1 MGQCYFSG
9 SNSGEGFYNYFDGIV
24 PEWERL
30 TRYFMIKG
38 GPGVGK
44 STLMK
49 AVVKQAEEAGEEVEC
64 FYCSGDPDSL
74 DGVRLVKR
82 GIVFA
87 DATAPHAMDPKYPG
101 AVEEIVSLGDF
112 IIRNKIVKYRDE
124 IEALTKG
131 NKQGYSRAYAFLGA
145 AAVLAEARY
154 KEIETCVDKKKLSEV
169 AEELMEAIREKEAY
183 AEKINQEKTAYN
195 DGERRL
201 FLDAI
206 SCKGLLSF
214 QEDFFAGRELYRVTG
229 DCKDVVTDI
238 IGKEVRGRK
247 KEVFCDPL
255 RPGCINHLWFPDAVL
270 GLTCGEG
277 TTGHVISGEKMLVR
291 SCPELAKRYQE
302 ETIRLKVQ
310 AVECL
315 RECKKIHDDLEK
327 IYRECVDF
335 HKVTECTERLLDLI
349 GAGELV

>member
-1 MGQCYFSG
+1 MAKKYFSG
-9 SNSGEGFYNYFDGIV
+9 SNSGTGFYNHFDGLV
-24 PEWERL
+24 PVWGNL

-49 AVVKQAEEAGEEVEC
+49 SVVKQAEEAGEEIEC

-112 IIRNKIVKYRDE
+112 IVRNKIVKYRDE
-124 IEALTKG
+124 IERLTKE

-145 AAVLAEARY
+145 AAALEDARY
-154 KEIETCVDKKKLSEV
+154 KEIESCVDEKKLREV
-169 AEELMEAIREKEAY
+169 VEELNEAIREKENSGEA
-183 AEKINQEKTAYN
+183 ADKS
-195 DGERRL
+195 GERRL

-206 SCKGLLSF
+206 SCKGFLSF
-214 QEDFFAGRELYRVTG
+214 QEQFFAGREVYRVTG
-229 DCKDVVTDI
+229 DCKDVVTDL
-238 IGKEVRGRK
+238 IGKMINGK
-247 KEVFCDPL
+247 KQEVFCDPL
-255 RPGCINHLWFPDAVL
+255 RPYCRNHMWLPDAAL
-270 GLTCGEG
+270 GLTCGGG
-277 TTGHVISGEKMLVR
+277 TTGHVIDADKLLAR
-291 SCPELAKRYQE
+291 CYPEITKCYQE
-302 ETIRLKVQ
+302 EALRLKEQ
-310 AVECL
+310 AVACL
-315 RECKKIHDDLEK
+315 KECKRIHDDLEK

-335 HKVTECTERLLDLI
+335 HKVTERTEGLLTLV
-349 GAGELV
+349 GAGGLA

>member
-1 MGQCYFSG
+1 MAKKYFSG
-9 SNSGEGFYNYFDGIV
+9 SNSGAGFHNYFDGLV
-24 PEWERL
+24 PTWGKL

-49 AVVKQAEEAGEEVEC
+49 AVLKQAEEAGEDAEC

-124 IEALTKG
+124 IETLTKK
-131 NKQGYSRAYAFLGA
+131 NKRGYSRAYAFLGA
-145 AAVLAEARY
+145 ATVLEEARY
-154 KEIETCVDKKKLSEV
+154 KEIEACVDRKKLSV
-169 AEELMEAIREKEAY
+169 LAEELNATIGEKEVCTMK
-183 AEKINQEKTAYN
+183 EKGENKS
-195 DGERRL
+195 GERRL

-206 SCKGLLSF
+206 SCKGIISF
-214 QEDFFAGRELYRVTG
+214 HEEFFAGQSVYRITG
-229 DCKDVVTDI
+229 ECKDVVTDLLGSEI
-238 IGKEVRGRK
+238 KGRK
-247 KEVFCDPL
+247 QEVFCDPL
-255 RPGCINHLWFPDAVL
+255 RPHCRKHMWFPDIAL

-277 TTGHVISGEKMLVR
+277 KTGQTIDTDKVLAKK
-291 SCPELAKRYQE
+291 CPEITKYYWE
-302 ETIRLKVQ
+302 ETLRLKEQ

-315 RECKKIHDDLEK
+315 KRCKCIHDDLED

-335 HKVTECTERLLDLI
+335 GKVTEHTERLLALL
-349 GAGELV
+349 ASGELA

>member
-1 MGQCYFSG
+1 MAKKYFSG
-9 SNSGEGFYNYFDGIV
+9 SNSGTGFYNHFDGLV
-24 PEWERL
+24 PAWGKL

-49 AVVKQAEEAGEEVEC
+49 AVVKQAQDAGEEVEC

-101 AVEEIVSLGDF
+101 AVEEIVSLGDY

-124 IEALTKG
+124 IENLTKE

-145 AAVLAEARY
+145 AAVLEEARY
-154 KEIETCVDKKKLSEV
+154 KETETCVDRKKLSV
-169 AEELMEAIREKEAY
+169 LAEELAEVIREKEAC
-183 AEKINQEKTAYN
+183 AVKENKS
-195 DGERRL
+195 GERRL

-206 SCKGLLSF
+206 SCKGILSF
-214 QEDFFAGRELYRVTG
+214 HEEFFAGRSVYRMTG
-229 DCKDVVTDI
+229 ECGDVVTDMLGSEI
-238 IGKEVRGRK
+238 KGRK
-247 KEVFCDPL
+247 QEVFCDPL
-255 RPGCINHLWFPDAVL
+255 RPHCRRHMWLPEVAF

-277 TTGHVISGEKMLVR
+277 ESGKTIDADKILAK
-291 SCPELAKRYQE
+291 SCPEMTKRYRE
-302 ETIRLKVQ
+302 ESLRLKEQ

-315 RECKKIHDDLEK
+315 KKCKGIHDDLEK

-335 HKVTECTERLLDLI
+335 GRVTECTERLLALVGSD
-349 GAGELV
+349 ELV

>member
-1 MGQCYFSG
+1 MTKKYFSG
-9 SNSGEGFYNYFDGIV
+9 SNSGTGFYNHFEGIV
-24 PEWERL
+24 PAWGNL

-49 AVVKQAEEAGEEVEC
+49 AVVKQAEEAGEETEC

-74 DGVRLVKR
+74 DGVRLVKQ

-87 DATAPHAMDPKYPG
+87 DATAPHAMDPRYPG

-112 IIRNKIVKYRDE
+112 IVRDKIVMFRDE
-124 IEALTKG
+124 IEALTKK
-131 NKQGYSRAYAFLGA
+131 NKQGYQRAYAFLGA
-145 AAVLAEARY
+145 AAVLAEACD
-154 KEIETCVDKKKLSEV
+154 KEVKDCVDKKKLSAL
-169 AEELMEAIREKEAY
+169 AEEVTEKIREREGTGAKENREAQADRY
-183 AEKINQEKTAYN
+183 AERK
-195 DGERRL
+195 L
-201 FLDAI
+201 FLDAV

-214 QEDFFAGRELYRVTG
+214 QEEFFEGCDVYRVTG
-229 DCKDVVTDI
+229 ENKDVVTDL
-238 IGKEVRGRK
+238 IGRSLYGRK

-255 RPGCINHLWFPDAVL
+255 RPDCINHLWFPDAAL

-277 TTGHVISGEKMLVR
+277 TTGHVINGELILVR
-291 SCPELAKRYQE
+291 DCPELIKRYRE
-302 ETIRLKVQ
+302 ETIRLKEQ

-315 RECKKIHDDLEK
+315 KECKRIHDDLEK

-335 HKVTECTERLLDLI
+335 GKVTKYTECLLDI
-349 GAGELV
+349 VGSGELA